1 MEDIDTCEKIFGPNI
16 NKLKGNILRTKLKA
30 VVNDCID
37 ISQGLKDTHQ
47 NIELFANTMYI
58 QGQTF
63 LLTIS
68 NKIRFIVIQD
78 ITDISIPI
86 LNQAFDK
93 TFRV

>member
-1 MEDIDTCEKIFGPNI
+1 MKVNTV
-16 NKLKGNILRTKLKA
+16 RTKPKS
-30 VVNDCID
+30 VVNYYVD
-37 ISQGLKDTHQ
+37 ILQELKDTHQ
-47 NIELFANTMYI
+47 NIELCANTMYI

-78 ITDISIPI
+78 ITDINIPI

>member
-16 NKLKGNILRTKLKA
+16 YTLKGKILRTKLKA
-30 VVNDCID
+30 VVNDYID

-47 NIELFANTMYI
+47 NIELCANTMYI

-78 ITDISIPI
+78 ITDINIPI